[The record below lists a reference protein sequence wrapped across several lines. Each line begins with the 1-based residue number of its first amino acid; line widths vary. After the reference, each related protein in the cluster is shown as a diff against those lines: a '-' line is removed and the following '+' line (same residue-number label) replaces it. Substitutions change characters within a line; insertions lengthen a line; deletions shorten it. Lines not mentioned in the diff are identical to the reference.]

1 MGLTKPFAFMGSQG
15 GGPWDPTIGGTFS
28 VQHHWDF
35 TDQDTMTFGG
45 TGVSGSEVASIT
57 DKVGSIPFTPVNG
70 PSGNALK
77 IVSTG
82 SFDVTEGATFL
93 SGSPYQ
99 YQNSGTYNWM
109 PSTMGNDEDF
119 SVVMIAKNQRWEEYG
134 TSWPRSLWYVRS
146 NAANGYANLNQFM
159 LFQQNWIALNC
170 YGAGDYKWGLGVYQS
185 GWTAKS
191 RDYASA
197 PDSILTDPSVYF
209 TSHDE
214 VANEYTIQR
223 DDELACIFTR
233 DTSATAAGEGL
244 TIGGAPIGFNEKN
257 CFEGWA
263 YHLVVYDQKL
273 TSDNLDSIYSNWNTF
288 FNS

>member
-1 MGLTKPFAFMGSQG
+1 MNQTPFAFMGSQDSG
-15 GGPWDPTIGGTFS
+15 WDPTLGGTFS

-35 TDQDTMTFGG
+35 TDQNTMTFGG

-57 DKVGSIPFTPVNG
+57 DKVGSIPFTPVDG

-77 IVSTG
+77 ITSTG

-99 YQNSGTYNWM
+99 YQNSGNYNWM
-109 PSTMGNDEDF
+109 PNTMATNQDF

-146 NAANGYANLNQFM
+146 NATNGYDNLNMFM
-159 LFQQNWIALNC
+159 LYQQSWIALNC
-170 YGAGDYKWGLGVYQS
+170 SGSGDYRWGLGVYQT
-185 GWTAKS
+185 GWTA
-191 RDYASA
+191 YANYYNSA
-197 PDSILTDPSVYF
+197 PDSILTAPSVYGM
-209 TSHDE
+209 SHDH
-214 VANEYTIQR
+214 VPNDYLFQRNNET
-223 DDELACIFTR
+223 ACTFNR
-233 DTSATAAGEGL
+233 DTSQTSAGEGL

-263 YHLVVYDQKL
+263 YHFVVYDETL

-288 FNS
+288 FNG